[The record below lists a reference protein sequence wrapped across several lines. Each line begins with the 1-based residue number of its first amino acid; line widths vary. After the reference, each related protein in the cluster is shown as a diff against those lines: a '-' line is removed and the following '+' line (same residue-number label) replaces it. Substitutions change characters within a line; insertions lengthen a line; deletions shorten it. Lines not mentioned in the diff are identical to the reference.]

1 MKKMIIALMLM
12 APTMMFAQKFGHV
25 NTQEVMQSMPELAKV
40 NGELEALSKQKE
52 NDMKAMQEELQR
64 KADLYDKQASTM
76 NATKKQETEAELQSL
91 YQKVQQAYQDAQQEI
106 QKAQQEKM
114 NPIIEKVR
122 KAINA
127 VGQNGSYTMIFEDG
141 VAIYTGDQCTDLT
154 GAVKSELNKLK

>member
-1 MKKMIIALMLM
+1 MIIALMLM

-40 NGELEALSKQKE
+40 NGRLEALSKQKE

-106 QKAQQEKM
+106 QK
-114 NPIIEKVR
+114 
-122 KAINA
+122 
-127 VGQNGSYTMIFEDG
+127 GSARENE
-141 VAIYTGDQCTDLT
+141 
-154 GAVKSELNKLK
+154 SHH

>member
-1 MKKMIIALMLM
+1 MIIALMLM

-76 NATKKQETEAELQSL
+76 NATKKQETGLNCSRSTRKCSRL
-91 YQKVQQAYQDAQQEI
+91 IKTHSR
-106 QKAQQEKM
+106 KFRKPQQEKM

-141 VAIYTGDQCTDLT
+141 AAIYTGDQCTDLT